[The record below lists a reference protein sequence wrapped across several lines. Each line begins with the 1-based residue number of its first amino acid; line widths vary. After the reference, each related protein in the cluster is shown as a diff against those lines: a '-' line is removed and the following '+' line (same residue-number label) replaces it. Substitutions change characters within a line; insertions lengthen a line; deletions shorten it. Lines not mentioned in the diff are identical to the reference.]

1 VELFLIIDNSI
12 LCSSYVKVF
21 IYLCVCMVK
30 KFKHIHPIFDDL
42 MQRGEKENFLNQNAV
57 VIWLTGLSGSG
68 KSTLALGLET
78 YLFNKGY
85 FVQVLDGDNIR
96 TGISNNLGFS
106 QEDRQE
112 NIRRISEVANL
123 FVQAGIIT
131 ICSFV
136 SPTKKIREVPRK
148 IIGNYDFVE
157 IYVNASL
164 ETCEKRDVKGLYKK
178 ARSGEIANFTG
189 ISSPFEAPDNPDFIA
204 RTDKQPVEETI
215 NSIVDFILP
224 KISK

>member
-1 VELFLIIDNSI
+1 
-12 LCSSYVKVF
+12 
-21 IYLCVCMVK
+21 MGK
-30 KFKHIHPIFDDL
+30 KFKHIHPIFEDL
-42 MQRGEKENFLNQNAV
+42 MQRGEKENFLNQNAGV
-57 VIWLTGLSGSG
+57 VWLTGLSGSG
-68 KSTLALGLET
+68 KSTLALGLES

-112 NIRRISEVANL
+112 NIRRISEVAKL
-123 FVQAGIIT
+123 FVEAGIIT

-136 SPTKKIREVPRK
+136 SPTKKIREIPKK
-148 IIGNYDFVE
+148 IIGEKDFIE

-164 ETCEKRDVKGLYKK
+164 DTCEKRDVKGLYKK
-178 ARSGEIANFTG
+178 ARSGEIKDFTG

-204 RTDKQPVEETI
+204 NTNDQTVEETV
-215 NSIVDFILP
+215 NSIIEFILP